1 MYSMI
6 IKDALKSEML
16 TKEISE
22 AINAEKSAEYIRLLH
37 NYGIWSRYFGC
48 AGYPGHTSSNQTYT
62 ISDESAMII
71 DKAFCEL
78 KQKQPNLYKL
88 LNMFYIQNK
97 SPDEIFL
104 ILKKQNKKKIKPRKP
119 RHCSNYFEFNPAVDT
134 ALKYVTTQAIY
145 DLIRRGEQLILSQL
159 RSMNEGV

>member
-1 MYSMI
+1 
-6 IKDALKSEML
+6 ML
-16 TKEISE
+16 TKYIIE
-22 AINAEKSAEYIRLLH
+22 AIQDGYSSEYLSLLS
-37 NYGIWSRYFGC
+37 NYGLWARYFGC
-48 AGYPGHTSSNQTYT
+48 SGYPGHTSSNQTYT

-78 KQKQPNLYKL
+78 KQKLPNLYKL

-119 RHCSNYFEFNPAVDT
+119 RHCSNYFEFNPVVDT
-134 ALKYVTTQAIY
+134 ALKYVTTQDIC
-145 DLIRRGEQLILSQL
+145 DLIKRGEQLILSQL

>member
-1 MYSMI
+1 
-6 IKDALKSEML
+6 ML
-16 TKEISE
+16 TKYIIE
-22 AINAEKSAEYIRLLH
+22 AIQDGYSSEYLSLLS
-37 NYGIWSRYFGC
+37 NYGLWARYFGC
-48 AGYPGHTSSNQTYT
+48 SGYPGHTSSNQTYT

-78 KQKQPNLYKL
+78 KQKLPNLYKL

-134 ALKYVTTQAIY
+134 ALKYVTTQVIC
-145 DLIRRGEQLILSQL
+145 DLIKRGEQLILSQL

>member
-1 MYSMI
+1 
-6 IKDALKSEML
+6 ML
-16 TKEISE
+16 TKYIIE
-22 AINAEKSAEYIRLLH
+22 AIQNGYSSEYLSLLH
-37 NYGIWSRYFGC
+37 NYGLWARYFGC
-48 AGYPGHTSSNQTYT
+48 SGYPGHTSSNQTYT

-78 KQKQPNLYKL
+78 KQKLPNLYKL

-134 ALKYVTTQAIY
+134 ALKYVTTQVIC
-145 DLIRRGEQLILSQL
+145 DLIKRGEQLILSQL

>member
-1 MYSMI
+1 
-6 IKDALKSEML
+6 ML
-16 TKEISE
+16 TKYIIE
-22 AINAEKSAEYIRLLH
+22 AIQDGYSSEYLSLLS
-37 NYGIWSRYFGC
+37 NYGLWARYFGC
-48 AGYPGHTSSNQTYT
+48 SGYPGHTSSNQTYT

-78 KQKQPNLYKL
+78 KQKLPNLYKL

-104 ILKKQNKKKIKPRKP
+104 ILKKQNKKKIKPR
-119 RHCSNYFEFNPAVDT
+119 HCSNYFEFNPAVDT
-134 ALKYVTTQAIY
+134 ALKYVTTQVIC
-145 DLIRRGEQLILSQL
+145 DLIKRGEQLILSQL

>member
-1 MYSMI
+1 
-6 IKDALKSEML
+6 ML
-16 TKEISE
+16 TKYIIE
-22 AINAEKSAEYIRLLH
+22 AIQDGYSSEYLSLLS
-37 NYGIWSRYFGC
+37 NYGLWARYFGC
-48 AGYPGHTSSNQTYT
+48 SGYPGHTSSNQTYT

-78 KQKQPNLYKL
+78 KQKQPNLYML

-134 ALKYVTTQAIY
+134 ALKYVTTQVIC
-145 DLIRRGEQLILSQL
+145 DLIKRGEQLILSQL

>member
-1 MYSMI
+1 
-6 IKDALKSEML
+6 ML
-16 TKEISE
+16 TKYIIE
-22 AINAEKSAEYIRLLH
+22 AIQDGYSSEYLSLLH
-37 NYGIWSRYFGC
+37 NYGLWARYFGC
-48 AGYPGHTSSNQTYT
+48 SGYPGHTSSNQTYT

-78 KQKQPNLYKL
+78 KQKLPNLYKL

-134 ALKYVTTQAIY
+134 ALKYVTTQVIC
-145 DLIRRGEQLILSQL
+145 DLIKRGEQLILSQL

>member
-1 MYSMI
+1 MTRFI
-6 IKDALKSEML
+6 L
-16 TKEISE
+16 E
-22 AINAEKSAEYIRLLH
+22 AIQNGYSSEYLNLLH
-37 NYGIWSRYFGC
+37 NYGLWSRYFGC
-48 AGYPGHTSSNQTYT
+48 SGYPGRTSANQTYT

-78 KQKQPNLYKL
+78 KQKQPNLYML

>member
-1 MYSMI
+1 
-6 IKDALKSEML
+6 ML
-16 TKEISE
+16 TKYIIE
-22 AINAEKSAEYIRLLH
+22 AIHDGYSYDYLSLLH
-37 NYGIWSRYFGC
+37 NYGLWARYFGC
-48 AGYPGHTSSNQTYT
+48 SGYPGHTSSNQTYT

-78 KQKQPNLYKL
+78 KQKLPNLYKL

-134 ALKYVTTQAIY
+134 ALKYVTTQVIC
-145 DLIRRGEQLILSQL
+145 DLIKRGEQLILSQL

>member
-1 MYSMI
+1 
-6 IKDALKSEML
+6 ML
-16 TKEISE
+16 TKEIRE
-22 AINAEKSAEYIRLLH
+22 AINAERSAEYIRLLH

-48 AGYPGHTSSNQTYT
+48 SGYPGHTSSNQTYT

-88 LNMFYIQNK
+88 LNMFYIQCK

-104 ILKKQNKKKIKPRKP
+104 ILKKQNKEPINVDMKKDLLKVE
-119 RHCSNYFEFNPAVDT
+119 HEEFY
-134 ALKYVTTQAIY
+134 LKKKTSLFV
-145 DLIRRGEQLILSQL
+145 LV
-159 RSMNEGV
+159 M